1 MESNHHSTQAA
12 DLQSVG
18 ITYTQPSQIQKR
30 CKSSVETNANNG
42 ASSLYDTFNKLV
54 TNPAVVVVSQ

>member
-12 DLQSVG
+12 DLQSVEL
-18 ITYTQPSQIQKR
+18 TYAQPSQIQKR

>member
-18 ITYTQPSQIQKR
+18 FTYTQPPQIQKR

-42 ASSLYDTFNKLV
+42 ASSYDTFNKLV
-54 TNPAVVVVSQ
+54 TNPAVVGIIQ